1 MNGLTRSRLTRRGA
15 LVGLGPDTS
24 KASVVAFQYHPDEM
38 TQTLQAR
45 AASAGA
51 SISTG
56 ARNEALRL
64 TGAPIENITL
74 TAEIDAADQFGS
86 CDPMASSLGIYL
98 SSLEILLY
106 PFVLVAQ
113 NRYAGAAGVIRDA
126 FGSAGVTV
134 NVISTADPITEVT
147 TRQTNGLT
155 VDGIL
160 TDEHFATLAGL
171 ADFIEMVPL

>member
-1 MNGLTRSRLTRRGA
+1 LT
-15 LVGLGPDTS
+15 V
-24 KASVVAFQYHPDEM
+24 
-38 TQTLQAR
+38 
-45 AASAGA
+45 
-51 SISTG
+51 
-56 ARNEALRL
+56 
-64 TGAPIENITL
+64 
-74 TAEIDAADQFGS
+74 EIDAADRLGS
-86 CDPMASSLGIYL
+86 GDPMASSLGIYPQL

-106 PFVLVAQ
+106 AFVLVAQ
-113 NRYAGAAGVIRDA
+113 DRYAGAAGVIRDA

-134 NVISTADPITEVT
+134 DVISTADPVTEVT